1 MIGQLYRPHY
11 YIHNACNYKE
21 DRMSQANNPIESEH
35 SKHSVNKEK
44 KENHAAQQE
53 PRDKTLKDSFPA
65 SDPPPF
71 E

>member
-1 MIGQLYRPHY
+1 
-11 YIHNACNYKE
+11 
-21 DRMSQANNPIESEH
+21 MSQANNPIESEH